1 MKGKEGARKGKE
13 GQGRGGRAFVAK
25 NFLRLSSSVFYCAHA
40 LANILVLLAEGAVGC
55 QEVFALVLA
64 LVNIS
69 PLLPLLPVCHW
80 PTRVNLACK
89 KGSVP
94 VRGECTHPTSSR
106 FLHQAR

>member
-1 MKGKEGARKGKE
+1 M
-13 GQGRGGRAFVAK
+13 VAK

-69 PLLPLLPVCHW
+69 PLLPLCLSASLP
-80 PTRVNLACK
+80 LADQGQLGLQEGLSPCE
-89 KGSVP
+89 G
-94 VRGECTHPTSSR
+94 
-106 FLHQAR
+106 